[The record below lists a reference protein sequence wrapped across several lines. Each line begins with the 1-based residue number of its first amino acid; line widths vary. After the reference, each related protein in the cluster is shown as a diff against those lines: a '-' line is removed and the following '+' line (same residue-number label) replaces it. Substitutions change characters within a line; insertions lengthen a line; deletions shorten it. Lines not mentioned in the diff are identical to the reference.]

1 MNPKILFCLA
11 GLEAILTACGSSGRN
26 GGSVSDLVWH
36 AAPGNSH
43 RARTENSDGTRD
55 TVYRCW
61 PVSDG
66 FDCLQVSR
74 IQRTGYEI
82 ARFQTPSLPS
92 RPDGI
97 AEDGN
102 YSCAFGSDGDR
113 LVREQIRHDDGRVL
127 IGRAGALT
135 GGRGDPPWSREFV
148 ERFFASNGLG
158 PAATQ
163 IFDCDRISRAL
174 AKGSLATIGSSSF
187 TRAMLLR

>member
-1 MNPKILFCLA
+1 MNPKILPCLA
-11 GLEAILTACGSSGRN
+11 GLVAGLTACGSSEQNGR
-26 GGSVSDLVWH
+26 SVSDLVWH

-43 RARTENSDGTRD
+43 RARTENPDGTRE

-61 PVSDG
+61 PVADG

-82 ARFQTPSLPS
+82 DRFQAPSLPS
-92 RPDGI
+92 HPDGI
-97 AEDGN
+97 PDDRN
-102 YSCAFGSDGDR
+102 YSCAFASDGDR
-113 LVREQIRHDDGRVL
+113 LVHEQIRDNGRVL
-127 IGRAGALT
+127 IARAGPLT
-135 GGRGDPPWSREFV
+135 GGTGDPPWSREFV
-148 ERFFASNGLG
+148 ERYFASNGLG

-174 AKGSLATIGSSSF
+174 GKGSLATIGSSSF